1 MAPSV
6 RVKRRHA
13 YASILDEDRHR
24 PEQPRD
30 DQIEGGRQTLS
41 EAAATMPSPGSV
53 ASPGS
58 PDSTTH
64 LSPNIPNPRS
74 NTSRV
79 NRVVRSSMSY
89 RSFSTDPDSNSPPP
103 TFGRANLPP
112 VPQGT
117 IFGGASA
124 DVVVPAPHHHGH
136 APRTSR
142 VRSALS
148 SSPSRSGP
156 DSDSDSDSDL
166 DSDDEDRVM
175 EDNEHHHDDDV
186 VDHLDVI
193 DPQVATVA
201 TLTNTANSIL
211 LPPMA
216 FYNRKPVVVLP
227 RSREANME
235 DASIH
240 TASTDELDRHVHDVL
255 KRKNKFRRV
264 MKGVWAFLKTPLG
277 IVFGIYGILVVF
289 WGSALV
295 FFLAKWIDS
304 GNQNA
309 TDLWVEI
316 CAQILNGLFCLTG
329 IGLIPWRVVDTYR
342 ICKIWSY
349 KRRTRKLRKKA
360 GLPELY
366 DNDDLPDPIYD
377 PNYVHVLTDEQQY
390 ELHHQQKKFMKS
402 QTWYRPHGT
411 ETHRAFPI
419 ATAVCICLLNDGNSV
434 FQCALAACMWSMNRV
449 QRPAWT
455 TASFIVLAFGCGILS
470 GIYIWR
476 GGKKTKRTGRVEER
490 LRRAL
495 EMDASQHALPS
506 DGVLAKLQ
514 DAITRHGAANKEAGA
529 STGRARGWSLK
540 SSSLRSEKG
549 TEQYRGIPG
558 GTPTHTVTD
567 HASNVASS
575 VHSPTPGI
583 RIEEE
588 MVVPARG

>member
-1 MAPSV
+1 MTNERQHGQDRAQPRAFAYFYPRFVSSFLPPSPMAPSV

-156 DSDSDSDSDL
+156 DSDSDSDSD
-166 DSDDEDRVM
+166 SDDEDRVM

-193 DPQVATVA
+193 GLPSHVLSTFGS
-201 TLTNTANSIL
+201 LTFFPLQTPK
-211 LPPMA
+211 LPP
-216 FYNRKPVVVLP
+216 LP
-227 RSREANME
+227 
-235 DASIH
+235 
-240 TASTDELDRHVHDVL
+240 
-255 KRKNKFRRV
+255 
-264 MKGVWAFLKTPLG
+264 P
-277 IVFGIYGILVVF
+277 
-289 WGSALV
+289 
-295 FFLAKWIDS
+295 
-304 GNQNA
+304 
-309 TDLWVEI
+309 
-316 CAQILNGLFCLTG
+316 
-329 IGLIPWRVVDTYR
+329 
-342 ICKIWSY
+342 
-349 KRRTRKLRKKA
+349 
-360 GLPELY
+360 
-366 DNDDLPDPIYD
+366 
-377 PNYVHVLTDEQQY
+377 
-390 ELHHQQKKFMKS
+390 
-402 QTWYRPHGT
+402 
-411 ETHRAFPI
+411 
-419 ATAVCICLLNDGNSV
+419 
-434 FQCALAACMWSMNRV
+434 
-449 QRPAWT
+449 
-455 TASFIVLAFGCGILS
+455 
-470 GIYIWR
+470 
-476 GGKKTKRTGRVEER
+476 
-490 LRRAL
+490 
-495 EMDASQHALPS
+495 
-506 DGVLAKLQ
+506 
-514 DAITRHGAANKEAGA
+514 
-529 STGRARGWSLK
+529 
-540 SSSLRSEKG
+540 
-549 TEQYRGIPG
+549 
-558 GTPTHTVTD
+558 
-567 HASNVASS
+567 
-575 VHSPTPGI
+575 
-583 RIEEE
+583 
-588 MVVPARG
+588 